1 MTKSLEEMSGETNA
15 GTSPKL
21 VLNEIRINGNEG
33 KFLFKDVLGGRK
45 PSTKKDGKERY
56 EEKEIG
62 DSIEL
67 VFLKIRRKM
76 SQYKKGGNSL
86 NTNEHNH
93 KGDFVTLFGA
103 EGGVKRGVA
112 SDLREIHQG
121 LRTVQ
126 VVYVLYKG
134 ELVRLI
140 VKGSSLGSDAKP
152 EDRMD
157 FYTYISS
164 FKKDGREDHFYN
176 YTTKLVATVEEGEQ
190 GTYYSMTFSEG
201 DKLNEKDMV
210 DVEEK
215 MTIAFKYAE
224 ALDTYVLSKKEET
237 KKGEVDT
244 IEYDNTD
251 NEPEG
256 KTGEAGKNAEDIN
269 PDDIP
274 F

>member
-1 MTKSLEEMSGETNA
+1 MKEMSGESNTGA
-15 GTSPKL
+15 SPKL

-33 KFLFKDVLGGRK
+33 KFYYKDVLAGRK
-45 PSTKKDGKERY
+45 PTGKKDAKDRY

-62 DSIEL
+62 DSVNL
-67 VFLKIRRKM
+67 VFLKIRRKL

-93 KGDFVTLFGA
+93 KGDFITLFGA
-103 EGGVKRGVA
+103 EGGIKRGVA
-112 SDLREIHQG
+112 SDLREAYQE

-126 VVYVLYKG
+126 VVYALYEG

-152 EDRMD
+152 EGVMD
-157 FYTYISS
+157 FYAYVSS

-176 YTTKLVATVEEGEQ
+176 VTTNLVATEEEGEQ

-201 DKLNEKDMV
+201 DKLDAKTMKV
-210 DVEEK
+210 VEEK
-215 MTIAFKYAE
+215 MTIAFKFSE
-224 ALDTYVLSKKEET
+224 LLDAYVLSKKGDSV
-237 KKGEVDT
+237 KKEEVDT
-244 IEYDNTD
+244 IEYDD
-251 NEPEG
+251 DDG
-256 KTGEAGKNAEDIN
+256 AENSPSNSGDDDKEIN